1 MLKKQT
7 ILAHV
12 SLMAYRKCTAA
23 QQVPDALSRTDNTM
37 EMWLL
42 THPLKETT
50 TGNVTYT
57 LEFQQRFH
65 FSISDLCARMS
76 QWQFSGG
83 KNCVSVEDD
92 STNE

>member
-57 LEFQQRFH
+57 LEG
-65 FSISDLCARMS
+65 L
-76 QWQFSGG
+76 
-83 KNCVSVEDD
+83 K
-92 STNE
+92 T